1 MRNENY
7 NFLNSVVKDIPDENN
22 NNKKSNKKKNKD
34 DLEE

>member
-34 DLEE
+34 ESEE

>member
-34 DLEE
+34 ELEE

>member
-7 NFLNSVVKDIPDENN
+7 NFLNNVVKDIPDENN
-22 NNKKSNKKKNKD
+22 NNKKSNKKKNKE